1 MAINNTHV
9 YAEEWTVKLQ
19 ERLDHPTNWEE
30 ICNVEITNDRVIHN
44 PYMSTVPSIQS
55 HTRGTAFTYQ
65 THVNTDDSTTINT
78 SRILPMFI
86 DRGDLAQQTF
96 VKQMDLADLQG
107 QLFQEL
113 FESQMLADH
122 ASWTDVG
129 ITGGVITSGDTTQIT
144 VSATNVDD
152 IIRGIK
158 RIIRVANGS
167 KLMSRNGVFI
177 VWRPEDFEVLE
188 AFVQANGFST
198 ADMALKDGTVE
209 GMNYMGVEHYVSN
222 EHTAN
227 HLFAGV
233 KNTLHLGIVRDLHG
247 QIVVNQSP
255 TDGNGNLSGIGVE
268 MREDYKYKTWVNF
281 KPLLYDL
288 NVT

>member
-268 MREDYKYKTWVNF
+268 MREDYKYKTWGNF
-281 KPLLYDL
+281 KHLLYDL

>member
-9 YAEEWTVKLQ
+9 YAEAWTVKLQ